1 MGGATGSVAGNIV
14 DNSILAINGNDSPIV
29 ANTIS
34 GTGAL
39 QQNGADNVFLTGT
52 NTFTGTTTIA
62 NGGTLT
68 LSAPA
73 AGTTSLALQN
83 STLNYNHRATLL
95 FDTAVNVAT
104 LGGLTGTQNIALSNT
119 NATLVAVTLNVGNNG
134 SSTTYSGA
142 LTGSGSLVKVGL
154 GTFTLAGANTY
165 TGTTSR
171 QPGQPDHHGLPR
183 DAVGAFR
190 WYVHELRHRHL
201 QWRHIVR
208 RLGSRGR
215 RRHIQHDGWHAE
227 PDRHSGS
234 QQQQFP
240 ELA

>member
-1 MGGATGSVAGNIV
+1 MTGSVAGNIV

-83 STLNYNHRATLL
+83 STLNYTTGTLL

-119 NATLVAVTLNVGNNG
+119 NATPAAVTLNVGNNG

-142 LTGSGSLVKVGL
+142 LTGTGSLVKVGS
-154 GTFTLAGANTY
+154 GTLTLAGANTY
-165 TGTTSR
+165 TGTTTDNLGNLIITGSLGT
-171 QPGQPDHHGLPR
+171 QLAPSGGMFTNSGTVTYNGGTSYAP
-183 DAVGAFR
+183 
-190 WYVHELRHRHL
+190 LRPASA
-201 QWRHIVR
+201 
-208 RLGSRGR
+208 G
-215 RRHIQHDGWHAE
+215 
-227 PDRHSGS
+227 PHS
-234 QQQQFP
+234 P
-240 ELA
+240 